1 MWGKWPCEPP
11 AWPVAPRPFA
21 VEPIGGWLGRVAA
34 RYRMSVDEL
43 ALLYDLELA
52 FNRPGN
58 NWLLVGRI
66 GGPTIDRLSKLARVD
81 PTSLDAMQG
90 LPAGPRPSTQL
101 AYCPSCLFL
110 NPLDVT
116 SPCWKHEWL
125 APSASGCDVHA
136 QPLTRLSITALRTCD
151 NFDKLLRLIS
161 RRERRRRAQTS
172 LTNHPR

>member
-43 ALLYDLELA
+43 ALLYGLELP

-58 NWLLVGRI
+58 AWLLVDRI
-66 GGPTIDRLSKLARVD
+66 GEPTIDRLARLARVD
-81 PTSLDAMQG
+81 SASLNAMQG
-90 LPAGPRPSTQL
+90 PPAGSGQTPQL

-110 NPLDVT
+110 NPLDVA

-125 APSASGCDVHA
+125 APSASGCAIHA
-136 QPLTRLSITALRTCD
+136 QPLTPLSITSLRTCD

-161 RRERRRRAQTS
+161 RRERRRRAQT
-172 LTNHPR
+172 N